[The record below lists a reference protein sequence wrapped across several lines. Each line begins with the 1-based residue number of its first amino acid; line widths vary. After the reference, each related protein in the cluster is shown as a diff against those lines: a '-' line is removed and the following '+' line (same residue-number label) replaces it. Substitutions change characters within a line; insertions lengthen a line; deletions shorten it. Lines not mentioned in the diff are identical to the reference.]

1 MLIRGL
7 VTTTAKTVQKED
19 WKNLLRIMKSKVIY
33 DAEAAMAFEY
43 HIIKHKRDKLI
54 LFVNRAGIHLFNL
67 NKGY

>member
-1 MLIRGL
+1 
-7 VTTTAKTVQKED
+7 
-19 WKNLLRIMKSKVIY
+19 MKSKVIY

>member
-1 MLIRGL
+1 MKRGL
-7 VTTTAKTVQKED
+7 VTTTAETVQKED
-19 WKNLLRIMKSKVIY
+19 WKNLFRIMKSKVIY

-43 HIIKHKRDKLI
+43 HIIKHQRDKLI

>member
-1 MLIRGL
+1 MIRGL
-7 VTTTAKTVQKED
+7 VTTTAKSVQKED
-19 WKNLLRIMKSKVIY
+19 WKNLLRIMKSKVTY

>member
-1 MLIRGL
+1 MMIRGL

-19 WKNLLRIMKSKVIY
+19 WKNLLRIMKSKVTY